1 MTKASMSKAEKRK
14 SMIRISALIVA
25 GVMVISAVLA
35 VILNQ

>member
-1 MTKASMSKAEKRK
+1 MTKATMSKAEKRK
-14 SMIRISALIVA
+14 KLIRISALIVA

>member
-1 MTKASMSKAEKRK
+1 MSKAEKRK
-14 SMIRISALIVA
+14 KLIRISALIVA